1 MKTKL
6 TLSAISMA
14 LIGASCVANA
24 SSLVPMK
31 NVSVEQNVSNVTKSE
46 FATWYAAEQNKKRA
60 AVTDQI
66 IVRFNDNSTLEQLK
80 SMASNKGATVA
91 SRKGGFSSAQAVMR
105 SLSAA
110 AGSEVA
116 FLKATKNG
124 EAIMKLSGDM
134 PLKSIEFM
142 SRVLEKNA
150 LISMVEADARRY
162 PLAQNSPWGLADV
175 QAGQLS
181 DSAAG
186 NMTVCIID
194 SGYER
199 ANPDLPSGSNVNG
212 TNDSGTGNWYQAGG
226 SHGTHVAGTIAAL
239 NNSEG
244 VKGVLPNNNV
254 NLHIIKVFNESGW
267 GYSSGLV
274 AAVQACQ
281 DGGADVVNMS
291 LGGPSS
297 TTSERNGL
305 QALADAGMLLIAAA
319 GNDGDSTHSYPASY
333 DSVISVAAVD
343 ENNQHANFSQYTN
356 QVELSGPGE
365 AILSTVAGDGRQGY
379 LTYGSTSLGDDRVVP
394 QTRYTPSGSSFSINN
409 YNGSASGELAAC
421 TRSGST
427 YSCGDMTGKICVAE
441 RNANQAGSD
450 YPEINGAKACA
461 VAGAVAVVMYS
472 NAERPGLQKPFMV
485 DRDVD
490 LASIPTV
497 SVNRTVGQQLV
508 AAAGTNATLNVL
520 GNRDYD
526 YYNGTS
532 MATPHVAGVAALA
545 WSNNRTCTAA
555 EVRTALKETAI
566 DLDVAGRDN
575 RTGYGLVQAKAASD
589 YMAANCGGS
598 TGGGNTGGGDS
609 VLEKGT
615 AKTSLSGAASSQTYF
630 TLEVPAGATDLTF
643 NLSGGSGDADLYV
656 RFGSQPTT
664 GTYDCRSWASGNTES
679 CSFSTT
685 QAGTYHVLVNA
696 YSAFSGASLV
706 ADYTAA
712 STGGGA
718 TGDTSTISN
727 LSGSRNEFLNYTY
740 EVPAGMS
747 TLEITTTGGSG
758 DADLYVR
765 FGSEP
770 TTSTYDCRSWA
781 SGNAETCTFNNPA
794 AGTYHIGIRGYRAFS
809 GVTLTA
815 TRQP

>member
-6 TLSAISMA
+6 TLSAISVA
-14 LIGASCVANA
+14 LIGASCVAHA
-24 SSLVPMK
+24 GSLAPVK
-31 NVSVEQNVSNVTKSE
+31 NISVEQNVSEVTKSE
-46 FATWYAAEQNKKRA
+46 FATWYSAEQKKKHA

-66 IVRFNDNSTLEQLK
+66 IVRFNNASTLEQLK
-80 SMASNKGATVA
+80 TLTSNKGAIVA
-91 SRKGGFSSAQAVMR
+91 SRKGTASAAQTVMR

-110 AGSEVA
+110 AGSTVS
-116 FLKATKNG
+116 FVKATKNG
-124 EAIMKLSGDM
+124 EAIMKLGGEK
-134 PLKSIEFM
+134 PLQSIEFM
-142 SRVLEKNA
+142 SRVLEKNP
-150 LISMVEADARRY
+150 LIARVEADARRY
-162 PLAQNSPWGLADV
+162 PMAQNSPWGLADV
-175 QAGQLS
+175 QADQLS

-186 NMTVCIID
+186 NITVCIID

-199 ANPDLPSGSNVNG
+199 SNPDLPSGSNVNG

-244 VKGVLPNNNV
+244 VEGVLPNNNV
-254 NLHIIKVFNESGW
+254 NLHIIKVFNESGYA
-267 GYSSGLV
+267 YSSGLV

-291 LGGPSS
+291 LGGPNA

-333 DSVISVAAVD
+333 DSVVSVAAVD
-343 ENNQHANFSQYTN
+343 ENNQHANFSQFTN

-379 LTYGSTSLGDDRVVP
+379 LAYGSTTLGDDRVVP
-394 QTRYTPSGSSFSINN
+394 HTRFTPSGTSFSVNN
-409 YNGSASGELAAC
+409 YDGSATGELASC
-421 TRSGST
+421 SRTGST
-427 YSCGDMTGKICVAE
+427 YNCGNMTGKICIAE

-461 VAGAVAVVMYS
+461 VAGAVGVIMYS
-472 NAERPGLQKPFMV
+472 NAERPGLQKPFLV

-490 LASIPTV
+490 LSTIPTV
-497 SVNRTVGQQLV
+497 SVNRALGQQLV
-508 AAAGTNATLNVL
+508 AAAGTTATLDVL

-545 WSNNRTCTAA
+545 WSNNRSCTAD

-589 YMAANCGGS
+589 YMAANCGNGN
-598 TGGGNTGGGDS
+598 GGGNTGGDT
-609 VLEKGT
+609 VLEKGV
-615 AKTSLSGAASSQTYF
+615 AKSSLSGVQNSQTYF

-643 NLSGGSGDADLYV
+643 NMSGGTGDADLYV
-656 RFGSQPTT
+656 SFGNQPTT
-664 GTYDCRSWASGNTES
+664 STYECRSWASGNGES
-679 CSFSTT
+679 CSFNAP
-685 QAGTYHVLVNA
+685 QAGTYHVLINA

-718 TGDTSTISN
+718 TGDTSTMTN
-727 LSGSRNEFLNYTY
+727 LSGARGEFLNYTY

-747 TLEITTTGGSG
+747 TLEITTAGGSG

-765 FGSEP
+765 FGQAP

-781 SGNAETCTFNNPA
+781 GGNTETCTFNNPA
-794 AGTYHIGIRGYRAFS
+794 PGTYHIGVRGYRAFS